1 MNISEY
7 INNQR
12 NDLKND
18 KKLLFSDIIRFTKYI
33 DDSIFNTDN
42 CILWKGPIIVI
53 NNNNKYI
60 NFFLNKKK
68 FTLQRILFYNYI
80 DELCDNEYIKYKCA
94 NKNICCNIKHIYKI
108 NNKIIKTIENKEQLH
123 TQYSNFINF

>member
-1 MNISEY
+1 MNISDY

-33 DDSIFNTDN
+33 DRPIFDTDD
-42 CILWKGPIIVI
+42 CILWKGPVIVI

-68 FTLQRILFYNYI
+68 FTLQRILYYNYI
-80 DELCDNEYIKYKCA
+80 GELYDNEYIKYKCA
-94 NKNICCNIKHIYKI
+94 NKNICCNIKHICKN
-108 NNKIIKTIENKEQLH
+108 NNKIIKPIENKKIENIQF
-123 TQYSNFINF
+123 TNCINF